1 MRDRRD
7 YAPADMS
14 PQDRRA
20 RLVQVGIWLA
30 TLFFVVML
38 FLPLIREALRR
49 AAEPL
54 PGGHF

>member
-1 MRDRRD
+1 M
-7 YAPADMS
+7 PT
-14 PQDRRA
+14 PDRRA

-30 TLFFVVML
+30 TLVFIVML

-49 AAEPL
+49 AAAPL